1 MIGKI
6 SKYDS
11 LNEMGYIVG
20 YDELTYFYHQNN
32 VIGNKQLK
40 EGDIVCFDY
49 RLEKN
54 ENQLPYA
61 INIIKEKKPKGL
73 KSYKELYEIIKKL
86 PEKEKNKIPNSFL
99 EQIKNNM
106 DKNYSYKVE
115 HIEDFENQEM
125 LEETKRLLALVYR
138 DYLASEEEK
147 NKILQKEKEELNK
160 EELEKREKYDVDVF
174 AKQKVKAI
182 NEIEKNQ
189 NTENLELIVKEEK
202 TWFSKFVDFIKK
214 IFKK

>member
-6 SKYDS
+6 SKIDN
-11 LNEMGYIVG
+11 LNEIGYILG
-20 YDELTYFYHQNN
+20 YDELTYFYHKNN
-32 VIGNKQLK
+32 ILNNQELK
-40 EGDIVCFDY
+40 EGDIVSFDY
-49 RLEKN
+49 ILEKN

-61 INIIKEKKPKGL
+61 INIIKEEKHKGL

-86 PEKEKNKIPNSFL
+86 PEKEQNKIPNSFL

-106 DKNYSYKVE
+106 DKNYLYKVE

-125 LEETKRLLALVYR
+125 LEETKSLLAVVYR

-147 NKILQKEKEELNK
+147 KEILHKEK
-160 EELEKREKYDVDVF
+160 
-174 AKQKVKAI
+174 Q
-182 NEIEKNQ
+182 EIEKSEIEKEKKYSINVFD
-189 NTENLELIVKEEK
+189 NNKKEEKVNHLELTVKEEK
-202 TWFSKFVDFIKK
+202 KWFEKFMDFLKR